1 MAMGHNPNTIT
12 SANSV
17 IQFQCEGIYDDWIR
31 MTGAQSD
38 SFLTMADITMAQT
51 RLGVDG
57 KQSMG
62 WIPHEV
68 PLTLSLEA
76 NSPSRMVMEN
86 VQNDFTQNSEVRLCK
101 IQVSY
106 PSIKQRQVFSG
117 TMVTKSGGTGIAQL
131 LNGSTYVFNM
141 ISDGVEEIN

>member
-12 SANSV
+12 AANSNILFRCV
-17 IQFQCEGIYDDWIR
+17 GVYDDWVKLE
-31 MTGAQSD
+31 GAQSD
-38 SFLTMADITMAQT
+38 AFLTLADVTLAQT
-51 RLGVDG
+51 RIGVDG
-57 KQSMG
+57 KQSIG
-62 WIPHEV
+62 YIPHETPV
-68 PLTLSLEA
+68 TVSLEA

-86 VQNDFTQNSEVRLCK
+86 VKNDFTRNSEVRLCE

-131 LNGSTYVFNM
+131 LTGSTYMFNM

>member
-1 MAMGHNPNTIT
+1 MTMGHNPNTIT
-12 SANSV
+12 AANTV

-31 MTGAQSD
+31 LTGAQSD
-38 SFLTMADITMAQT
+38 SFLAMADITMAQT

-57 KQSMG
+57 QQSMG

-117 TMVTKSGGTGIAQL
+117 TMVSKSGGTGIAQL

-141 ISDGVEEIN
+141 ISAGVEEIN

>member
-12 SANSV
+12 AANTV

-31 MTGAQSD
+31 ITGAQSD

>member
-86 VQNDFTQNSEVRLCK
+86 VQNDFTRNSEVRLCR

>member
-1 MAMGHNPNTIT
+1 MSMGHNPNTIT
-12 SANSV
+12 AANTV

-31 MTGAQSD
+31 LTGAQSD
-38 SFLTMADITMAQT
+38 SFLAMADITMAQT

-57 KQSMG
+57 QQSMG

-117 TMVTKSGGTGIAQL
+117 TMVSKSGGTGIAQL

>member
-12 SANSV
+12 AANTV
-17 IQFQCEGIYDDWIR
+17 ISFRCKGVYDEWVR
-31 MTGAQSD
+31 MVGAQAD
-38 SFLTMADITMAQT
+38 QFLSMGDVTMAQT

-76 NSPSRMVMEN
+76 NSPSIMVMEE
-86 VQNDFTQNSEVRLCK
+86 VQNDFTRNSDVRLCEF
-101 IQVSY
+101 QVDY
-106 PSIKQRQVFSG
+106 PSVKRRQVFSG
-117 TMVTKSGGTGIAQL
+117 SMVTKAGGTGISQL
-131 LNGSTYVFNM
+131 LNGSTYTFNM
-141 ISDGVEEIN
+141 ISDGVEETN

>member
-12 SANSV
+12 AANTV

-31 MTGAQSD
+31 LTGAQSD
-38 SFLTMADITMAQT
+38 SFLAMADITMAQT

-57 KQSMG
+57 QQSMG

-117 TMVTKSGGTGIAQL
+117 TMVTKSGGTGVAQL

>member
-1 MAMGHNPNTIT
+1 MTMGHNPNTIT
-12 SANSV
+12 AANTV

-31 MTGAQSD
+31 LTGAQSD
-38 SFLTMADITMAQT
+38 SFLAMADITMAQT

-57 KQSMG
+57 QQSMG

-117 TMVTKSGGTGIAQL
+117 TMVSKSGGTGIAQL

>member
-1 MAMGHNPNTIT
+1 MGMGHNPNTIT
-12 SANSV
+12 AAKTV
-17 IQFQCEGIYDDWIR
+17 IQFQCEGIYEDWIR
-31 MTGAQSD
+31 LKGAQSD
-38 SFLTMADITMAQT
+38 SFLSMADITMAQT
-51 RLGVDG
+51 KLGIDG
-57 KQSMG
+57 YQSMG

-117 TMVTKSGGTGIAQL
+117 TMVTKSGGTGVAQL

>member
-1 MAMGHNPNTIT
+1 MSMGHNPNTIT
-12 SANSV
+12 AANSV
-17 IQFQCEGIYDDWIR
+17 ILFRCAGIYDQWVQLE
-31 MTGAQSD
+31 GAQSD
-38 SFLTMADITMAQT
+38 AFLSMADVTLAQT

-57 KQSMG
+57 KQSIG
-62 WIPHEV
+62 YIPHETPV
-68 PLTLSLEA
+68 TVSLEA
-76 NSPSRMVMEN
+76 NSPSRMIMEN
-86 VQNDFTQNSEVRLCK
+86 VKNYFTRNSEVSLCE

-131 LNGSTYVFNM
+131 LNGSTYTFNM

>member
-12 SANSV
+12 AANTV
-17 IQFQCEGIYDDWIR
+17 ISFRCKGVYDAFVK

-38 SFLTMADITMAQT
+38 QFLSMADVTTAQT

-68 PLTLSLEA
+68 PVTLSLEA
-76 NSPSRMVMEN
+76 NSPSIMVMEN
-86 VQNDFTQNSEVRLCK
+86 VQNDFMRNQEVRLCE
-101 IQVSY
+101 IMVEY
-106 PSIKQRQVFSG
+106 PSVHRRQVFSG
-117 TMVTKSGGTGIAQL
+117 TMVTKSGGTGVSQL
-131 LNGSTYVFNM
+131 LTGHTYVFNM
-141 ISDGVEEIN
+141 ISDGIEEIN

>member
-1 MAMGHNPNTIT
+1 MTMGHNPNTIT
-12 SANSV
+12 AANTV

-31 MTGAQSD
+31 LTGAQSD
-38 SFLTMADITMAQT
+38 SFLAMADITMAQT

-57 KQSMG
+57 QQSMG

-76 NSPSRMVMEN
+76 NSPSRIVMEN

-117 TMVTKSGGTGIAQL
+117 TMVSKSGGTGIAQL

>member
-12 SANSV
+12 AANTV
-17 IQFQCEGIYDDWIR
+17 IQFQCEGIYDDWLR
-31 MTGAQSD
+31 LVGAQSD

>member
-31 MTGAQSD
+31 ITGAQSD

-131 LNGSTYVFNM
+131 LSGSTYVFNM

>member
-12 SANSV
+12 AANTV
-17 IQFQCEGIYDDWIR
+17 IQFQCEGIYDDWLR
-31 MTGAQSD
+31 LVGAQSD

-101 IQVSY
+101 FQVSY

>member
-12 SANSV
+12 AANTI
-17 IQFQCEGIYDDWIR
+17 IQFRCEGIYDDWIR
-31 MTGAQSD
+31 LVGAQSD
-38 SFLTMADITMAQT
+38 AFLTMADVTLAQT

-57 KQSMG
+57 KQSIG
-62 WIPHEV
+62 YLPHETPV
-68 PLTLSLEA
+68 TLSLEA

-86 VQNDFTQNSEVRLCK
+86 VVNYFDRNSEVSLCE

-117 TMVTKSGGTGIAQL
+117 TMVTKSGGTGVAQL

>member
-12 SANSV
+12 AANTI
-17 IQFQCEGIYDDWIR
+17 IQFRCEGLYDDWIR
-31 MTGAQSD
+31 LTGAQSD

-57 KQSMG
+57 QQSMG

-86 VQNDFTQNSEVRLCK
+86 VQNDFTRNSEVRLCK
-101 IQVSY
+101 IQVYY

-117 TMVTKSGGTGIAQL
+117 TMVTKSGGTGVAQL

-141 ISDGVEEIN
+141 ISDGVEEVN

>member
-12 SANSV
+12 AANTV
-17 IQFQCEGIYDDWIR
+17 ISFICEGIYDDWLR
-31 MTGAQSD
+31 LTGAQSD

-57 KQSMG
+57 QQSMG

-86 VQNDFTQNSEVRLCK
+86 VQNDFTRNSEVRLCK
-101 IQVSY
+101 IQVYY

-117 TMVTKSGGTGIAQL
+117 TMVTKSGGTGVAQL

-141 ISDGVEEIN
+141 ISDGVEEVN

>member
-31 MTGAQSD
+31 ITGAQSD